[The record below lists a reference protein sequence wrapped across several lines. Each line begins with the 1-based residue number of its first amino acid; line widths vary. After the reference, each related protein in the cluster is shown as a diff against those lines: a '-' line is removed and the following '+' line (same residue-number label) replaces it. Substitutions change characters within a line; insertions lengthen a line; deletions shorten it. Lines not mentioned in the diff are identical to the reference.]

1 MWSGGAAVIMFVA
14 LSRAIAD
21 QLWPAVHGAGYFA
34 LWMLVSASLAV
45 AMAVVLV
52 AAVVVAH
59 AARSL
64 GRKLRLGSGRLAT
77 GPRLVRKSSPRRQQ
91 TSRPANIKI
100 I

>member
-1 MWSGGAAVIMFVA
+1 MWSVNVAVLMFVV

-21 QLWPAVHGAGYFA
+21 QLWPAVHGAAYFA
-34 LWMLVSASLAV
+34 LWMLVIASLAV
-45 AMAVVLV
+45 ATAVVLV
-52 AAVVVAH
+52 TAIVVAH

-64 GRKLRLGSGRLAT
+64 GRKLRLRSGRLT
-77 GPRLVRKSSPRRQQ
+77 TEPRLVRKSNPRRQQ